1 MTRADVLLVTGTAYL
16 PQVVGG
22 VELNTH
28 EMATEL
34 NRRGCKTAVLAKLSP
49 RDAFGATRLLST
61 YWRGLRVSLDQSLGY
76 DVYRSRNP
84 CELGDV
90 PLPEVAVI
98 QNGNMLA
105 LAEAFTRRGVP
116 CVAYFH
122 GLPFE
127 CAEEDWPCPEVK
139 QWFAGYI
146 ANSTYT
152 ATRFRARCG
161 LDAHVIP
168 PVFNPARYQTRGE
181 RQFATF
187 VNPVAAKGV
196 ELALAVAAL
205 CPEIPFRFVKAWPLS
220 PAQSIRLKRRIAQ
233 LRNVQ
238 LLERRSDMGS
248 IYAATRVLLVPSKPG
263 HETWGRVASEAQ
275 FSGIPVLASDAGGLP
290 EAVGPGGTI
299 MPTDAS
305 PQAWAGALQRL
316 WTDRGHYEA
325 QSAAALAH
333 SRRGA
338 LNLDRQLESL
348 RDILA
353 RARWGNSATYC
364 MSATGS

>member
-61 YWRGLRVSLDQSLGY
+61 YWRGSRISFDQSLGY
-76 DVYRSRNP
+76 EVYRSRNP

-90 PLPEVAVI
+90 PLPDVAVI

-105 LAEAFTRRGVP
+105 LAEAFVRRGVP

-127 CAEEDWPCPEVK
+127 CAEEDWPRPEVK
-139 QWFAGYI
+139 RWFAGYI

-152 ATRFRARCG
+152 ATRFRVRCG
-161 LDAHVIP
+161 IDAHVIP
-168 PVFNPARYQTRGE
+168 PVFNPARYQATGE
-181 RQFATF
+181 RRFATF
-187 VNPVAAKGV
+187 INPVAAKGV

-238 LLERRSDMGS
+238 LLERRSDMAS

-275 FSGIPVLASDAGGLP
+275 FSGIPVLANDVGGLP

-299 MPTDAS
+299 MPIDAS
-305 PQAWAGALQRL
+305 PRAWAGALKRL
-316 WTDRGHYEA
+316 WTDREHYEA
-325 QSAAALAH
+325 KAAAALAY

-338 LNLDRQLESL
+338 INLDRQIHLL
-348 RDILA
+348 RDILV
-353 RARWGNSATYC
+353 RASSGNFASTCA
-364 MSATGS
+364 SATGT